1 MPLSLNHF
9 SVRTLDLEAT
19 KHFYVNVLGLQVGPR
34 PDFPFPGY
42 WLYQGPTDV
51 YQNAAVHIIG
61 IDKDD
66 ASGLTNY
73 LGDRDPTQLQGS
85 GALDHVAFFATG
97 LADMMSR
104 LKHCN
109 IEPRQRDVPGIGLHQ
124 LFLDD
129 PNGIVIELNYPYD
142 EKQSLDSSRNAA

>member
-1 MPLSLNHF
+1 MSLSLNHF

-34 PDFPFPGY
+34 PEFPFPGY
-42 WLYQGPTDV
+42 WLYQGPTDA

-66 ASGLTNY
+66 ESGLTNY
-73 LGDRDPTQLQGS
+73 LGDRDQTQLKGS

-97 LADMMSR
+97 LADMLVR
-104 LKHCN
+104 LKNCN

-129 PNGIVIELNYPYD
+129 PNGIVIELNYPFD
-142 EKQSLDSSRNAA
+142 EKQSLDLSHKAV

>member
-1 MPLSLNHF
+1 MQLSLNHF

-19 KHFYVNVLGLQVGPR
+19 KLFYVSVLGLTEGPR

-42 WLYQGPTDV
+42 WLYQGPTDA

-61 IDKDD
+61 IDKNDV
-66 ASGLTNY
+66 SGLTNY
-73 LGDRDPTQLQGS
+73 LGERDTAQLKGS

-97 LADMMSR
+97 LADMLLR
-104 LKHCN
+104 LKEHN
-109 IEPRQRDVPGIGLHQ
+109 IEPRQREVPGLGLHQ

-129 PNGIVIELNYPYD
+129 PNGIVIELNYPFD
-142 EKQSLDSSRNAA
+142 EKQTLDPSRAG

>member
-1 MPLSLNHF
+1 MQLSLNHF

-19 KHFYVNVLGLQVGPR
+19 KHFYVNVLGLTEGPR

-42 WLYQGPTDV
+42 WLYQGPTDA

-61 IDKDD
+61 IDKNDV
-66 ASGLTNY
+66 SGLTNY
-73 LGDRDPTQLQGS
+73 LGERDTTQLKGS

-97 LADMMSR
+97 LADMLLR
-104 LKHCN
+104 LKEHN
-109 IEPRQRDVPGIGLHQ
+109 IEPRQREVPSLGLHQ

-129 PNGIVIELNYPYD
+129 PNGIVIELNYPFD
-142 EKQSLDSSRNAA
+142 EKQTLDPSRAG